1 MSGHSHARTIKH
13 AKDIT
18 DQKRGRVFSKMA
30 RVISVAV
37 REGGTNPETNSKLR
51 LAIEMAHSFNMP
63 NENIERAIKR
73 GSGELAGEK
82 LEEVL
87 YEAYGPGGI
96 AVLIEGITDNKNRAL
111 SEVKQI
117 LAQNNGKLV
126 GEGAVQWMFERK
138 GCITVNV
145 KCQMSNVKTK
155 EDLELLAIEAG
166 AQDIYWHNN
175 DELDIWTEIE
185 NLDKT
190 KKILEKKEIKIDSVS
205 ADWKPKEMV
214 AVGEK
219 EKNACEKLFEALDES
234 DAVQNSYSNLKD

>member
-82 LEEVL
+82 LAEVL

-96 AVLIEGITDNKNRAL
+96 AVIVEGITDNKNRAL

-138 GCITVNV
+138 GCVTINAKEQAPNV
-145 KCQMSNVKTK
+145 KSK
-155 EDLELLAIEAG
+155 EELELLAIEAG
-166 AQDIYWHNN
+166 AQDIYWHN
-175 DELDIWTEIE
+175 DELDIYTEIE
-185 NLDKT
+185 NLDKI
-190 KKILEKKEIKIDSVS
+190 KKNLEEKGIKIDSVS

-219 EKNACEKLFEALDES
+219 EKAACEKLFEALDES
-234 DAVQNSYSNLKD
+234 DAVQDSYSNLKL